1 MKQRIRRIESL
12 SEFIKMTAYD
22 ARAKIPETVIDNFV
36 DRVVFDHG
44 DFIWYLN
51 PTFGNEVYSQTTSDW
66 KKQLSTASSDTKDT
80 SYACSST
87 DSYYRIT
94 DGGCWLLTE
103 YEEQYC
109 LMSNEMEVIDI

>member
-1 MKQRIRRIESL
+1 
-12 SEFIKMTAYD
+12 MTAFD
-22 ARAKIPETVIDNFV
+22 AKAKILDTVIDNFV
-36 DRVVFDHG
+36 DQIVFDHG
-44 DFIWYLN
+44 AFIWYLN
-51 PTFGNEVYSQTTSDW
+51 PVYGNEVYKQDASDW
-66 KKQLSTASSDTKDT
+66 KKQHLQSLSDKCTLQ
-80 SYACSST
+80 ACPST

>member
-87 DSYYRIT
+87 GCYCGRKIIQFLTIT
-94 DGGCWLLTE
+94 RVSGHGKRKLF
-103 YEEQYC
+103 
-109 LMSNEMEVIDI
+109 MSRNV

>member
-1 MKQRIRRIESL
+1 
-12 SEFIKMTAYD
+12 MTAYD

-66 KKQLSTASSDTKDT
+66 EKNNCRPLQ
-80 SYACSST
+80 
-87 DSYYRIT
+87 
-94 DGGCWLLTE
+94 
-103 YEEQYC
+103 
-109 LMSNEMEVIDI
+109 VIQKIRHMLAAAQAAIANK

>member
-1 MKQRIRRIESL
+1 
-12 SEFIKMTAYD
+12 MTAYD

-66 KKQLSTASSDTKDT
+66 KKKQLSTASSDTKDT
-80 SYACSST
+80 SYACCCS
-87 DSYYRIT
+87 
-94 DGGCWLLTE
+94 GC
-103 YEEQYC
+103 
-109 LMSNEMEVIDI
+109 NR

>member
-87 DSYYRIT
+87 GCYCGREIIQYLTIT
-94 DGGCWLLTE
+94 RVSGHGRRKLF
-103 YEEQYC
+103 
-109 LMSNEMEVIDI
+109 MPRNV